1 MGIKS
6 TAKSPNTVD
15 AQRGVRALNI
25 LLAKSCG
32 EKKFLSYVLRLYLS
46 KALAYRE
53 RGSEDTTE
61 GGGQNR
67 CIHKSTERVPT
78 SGRRSLLLEQT
89 QQRIGTHR

>member
-32 EKKFLSYVLRLYLS
+32 EKKFLSHVLGLYLS

-61 GGGQNR
+61 GSGQ
-67 CIHKSTERVPT
+67 KGAFT
-78 SGRRSLLLEQT
+78 SLPKGSLPPDD
-89 QQRIGTHR
+89 GHCS